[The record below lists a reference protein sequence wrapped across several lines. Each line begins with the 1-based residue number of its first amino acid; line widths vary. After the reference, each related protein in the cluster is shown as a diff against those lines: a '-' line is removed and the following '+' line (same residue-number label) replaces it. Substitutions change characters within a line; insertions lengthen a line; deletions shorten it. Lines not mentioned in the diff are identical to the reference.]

1 MRYENALFG
10 TEQDFVRLESVAKN
24 DGEERAVNRDVALY
38 SMNPSS
44 RNLFM
49 KKLTRSRGAHHL
61 GEYLRREPSAAAAA
75 GLRKPRPPR
84 SRFVTALTT

>member
-1 MRYENALFG
+1 VRYENALFG
-10 TEQDFVRLESVAKN
+10 SEQDFVRLESVVKN
-24 DGEERAVNRDVALY
+24 DGEQRAVNRDVALY

-61 GEYLRREPSAAAAA
+61 GEYLLRELRQPRRLVFLAVARA
-75 GLRKPRPPR
+75 
-84 SRFVTALTT
+84 SRFSLELKS